1 MRLPWA
7 LLLMQT
13 ELSPVG
19 TWQAAADGLT
29 FVAHEACQ
37 KALELQLEQS

>member
-13 ELSPVG
+13 KLSPTG
-19 TWQAAADGLT
+19 TWKAAADGHT

-37 KALELQLEQS
+37 KALELHLEQS